1 MSVSTVRNRRLIR
14 SACVVLAMTMV
25 PSWATA
31 RTKSRDQRRETQEKM
46 AKKACIT
53 GDFRKGVDILGDLYV
68 ETNDLTYVYNQGRCF
83 EQNHMW
89 QEALDRFREFERKSP
104 AGASDGAE
112 ELGRHIAE
120 CQSHLDAEKAAK
132 VVPIAPVETPP
143 TAVPAATPQLHDST
157 PAPLPASTSLPAD
170 SLVAPAVSND
180 GHGTLRTAGFVVGAV
195 GVAALATGVVFNL
208 KSNSLTNDMYPPGR
222 YDADKDSTR
231 KSYETLSWVGYGLG
245 AAGIVAGTT
254 MVVLGWNTKATST
267 ALLVPQPIPGGAA
280 VTLKGV
286 Y

>member
-1 MSVSTVRNRRLIR
+1 MIR
-14 SACVVLAMTMV
+14 TACVVLAMTMI

-31 RTKSRDQRRETQEKM
+31 RTKSRDSRRETQEKV

-53 GDFRKGVDILGDLYV
+53 GDFRKGVDILADLYV
-68 ETNDLTYVYNQGRCF
+68 ETDDLTYVYNQGRCF

-89 QEALDRFREFERKSP
+89 QEALDRFREFERKAP
-104 AGASDGAE
+104 TGMREGAE
-112 ELGRHIAE
+112 ELSKHIAE
-120 CQSHLDAEKAAK
+120 CQSHLDAEKAAA
-132 VVPIAPVETPP
+132 VVPVAPVEKSP
-143 TAVPAATPQLHDST
+143 TAVATVAPQPRDST
-157 PAPLPASTSLPAD
+157 PEPLPLSTARPVDTLVSTPA
-170 SLVAPAVSND
+170 ANNE
-180 GHGTLRTAGFVVGAV
+180 HGTMRIAGYVVGAV
-195 GVAALATGVVFNL
+195 GVAALAGGVLLNL

-231 KSYETLSWVGYGLG
+231 RSYETLSWVGYGLG

-254 MVVLGWNTKATST
+254 MVVLGWNSKPTST
-267 ALLVPQPIPGGAA
+267 TLLMPQPIPGGAA